1 MMKSKLVLLFA
12 LLFYVALTFFSSSI
26 PFFWDNTIYSELS
39 SHYYFNGFKTIIAPS
54 SLDLRGFY
62 FYQLYMSLA
71 WKLFGRTLLVSHL
84 VILPFIIGIVF
95 EFYKVAKYF
104 LSDKMIPVAIILLL
118 LEPTFNT
125 QSLLMGYDII
135 PLYFFMVSI
144 NLLLQQKFKLLHFS
158 LLLLALSNFRGL
170 FLVAAIFIFQ
180 QLQFYKEHKFF
191 QIKLFIYYLP
201 ATIAIII
208 WSLFHKINT
217 GWYFF
222 SPMYENND
230 EKTNS
235 LMMMIKQL
243 GFISWKLI
251 DFGRIILWLITIIG
265 WYILSRRLRITVKFK
280 LLLYLLLIPLM
291 VTSIF
296 MAAISNPI
304 GHRYF
309 MFTYL
314 ILIIAA
320 CYIIEQLKSK
330 KSFIAVI
337 TIVSV
342 TLCTGNI
349 WLYPERFG
357 NGWDSSLKVLPY
369 FKMKNEMD
377 RFIVE
382 NKIAPSDIGTQFP
395 LIADKQFSY
404 LTDSSFHYTNVWRG
418 PLNTYKYYLQT
429 NVINTDIPEQ
439 VEDVKRNWTVIKDL
453 KQGLVYLILY
463 KNPKY

>member
-12 LLFYVALTFFSSSI
+12 LLFYVVLTFFSSSI

-39 SHYYFNGFKTIIAPS
+39 SHYYFNGYKTIIAPS
-54 SLDLRGFY
+54 ALDLRGFY
-62 FYQLYMSLA
+62 FYQLYMSFV
-71 WKLFGRTLLVSHL
+71 WKLFGRTLFVSHL
-84 VILPFIIGIVF
+84 AILPFLFGIVF
-95 EFYKVAKYF
+95 EFYKAAKYF
-104 LSDKMIPVAIILLL
+104 LSEKTIPIAIILLL
-118 LEPTFNT
+118 IEPTFNT
-125 QSLLMGYDII
+125 QSILMGYDII

-144 NLLLQQKFKLLHFS
+144 NLLLQQKFKLLYFS
-158 LLLLALSNFRGL
+158 LLLIALSNFRGL
-170 FLVAAIFIFQ
+170 FLVASIFIIQ

-191 QIKLFIYYLP
+191 QIKLIIYYLP
-201 ATIAIII
+201 ATVAIII
-208 WSLFHKINT
+208 WALFHKINT

-222 SPMYENND
+222 SPMYEYDD

-235 LMMMIKQL
+235 LIMMIKQL

-265 WYILSRRLRITVKFK
+265 WYILSRHIKITDKFK
-280 LLLYLLLIPLM
+280 LLLYLLFIPLM
-291 VTSIF
+291 VTSTL

-314 ILIIAA
+314 ILIIAT
-320 CYIIEQLKSK
+320 CNIIEQLKSK
-330 KSFIAVI
+330 KIFIASVC
-337 TIVSV
+337 IVFIS
-342 TLCTGNI
+342 LLTGNF

-369 FKMKNEMD
+369 FNLKNEMD

-382 NKIAPSDIGTQFP
+382 NKITPSDVGTQFP
-395 LIADKQFSY
+395 LIADKQFSH

-418 PLNTYKYYLQT
+418 PLSTYKYYLQT

-439 VEDVKRNWTVIKDL
+439 IEDVKRNWTVIKDL
-453 KQGLVYLILY
+453 KQGLVYLTLY